1 MIARKENREY
11 TINETD
17 VQSFAKD
24 GYDVYDDAGNLV
36 AYGVGK
42 TVPFDR
48 YMKLMEQNEKLQ
60 DEIIALREQVKKA
73 EAKETKKKG

>member
-17 VQSFAKD
+17 VQSFAKE

-60 DEIIALREQVKKA
+60 DEIIALREQIKA
-73 EAKETKKKG
+73 LTKETKKKG

>member
-17 VQSFAKD
+17 VQSFAKE

-60 DEIIALREQVKKA
+60 DEIIALREQVKA
-73 EAKETKKKG
+73 LTKETKKKG

>member
-17 VQSFAKD
+17 VQSFSKE

-60 DEIIALREQVKKA
+60 DEIIALREQIKA
-73 EAKETKKKG
+73 LTAKKKG